1 MRLPQP
7 GTPHLRVTALPAVAL
22 AILMT
27 ALPTPARA
35 AAQQLSCSP
44 ASLRYGSVVVG
55 HNETLLVAVTNSG
68 SSNVTISKVTSNQTS
83 VQIAPLKLPLTLAA
97 GASLELNIRF
107 APTATGGVNGQ
118 VTFVSNAS
126 NSTLNLAATGSGV
139 TSQTVT
145 ASPASLSFGNV
156 AMGATATAQVVLTNT
171 QKSSMTLTS
180 PQITGSTFSI
190 GGASFPLTLVGGQSL
205 KLTATFKPQSTGLTG
220 GSSYFSGPSLNLPL
234 TGTGTGASSQLTIT
248 PATLNFGSVTVGT
261 TATQTATLSAV
272 GGSVTISSAS
282 SSSSQFALPGAVFPK
297 TIPAGGAVSLNVTF
311 TPNKNGTISA
321 ALSFQSNAADSSTS
335 EALAGTGTAHNV
347 SLSWIASSSSDVTGY
362 NIYRSASKT
371 GAYTKV
377 NSTLDP
383 NTTFDDATVAGGT
396 TYYYATT
403 AVDSSGL
410 ESKYSNQVTVVVP

>member
-7 GTPHLRVTALPAVAL
+7 STSHLCVTAVPAVAL
-22 AILMT
+22 AILLTM
-27 ALPTPARA
+27 LPTPARA
-35 AAQQLSCSP
+35 ATKQLSCSP

-55 HNETLLVAVTNSG
+55 HNETLLVSVNNTG
-68 SSNVTISKVTSNQTS
+68 SSQVTISKVSSNQTS
-83 VQIAPLKLPLTLAA
+83 VQIAPMKLPLTLAA

-107 APTATGGVNGQ
+107 SPTATGGVNGQ
-118 VTFVSNAS
+118 VTFVSDAS
-126 NSTLNLAATGSGV
+126 NSPLNLAVTATGV

-145 ASPASLSFGNV
+145 ASPTSLSFGNV
-156 AMGATATAQVVLTNT
+156 AVGATATAPVVLTNT
-171 QKSSMTLTS
+171 QKNSVTLTS
-180 PQITGSTFSI
+180 PQTTGSPFSM
-190 GGASFPLTLVGGQSL
+190 GGVSFPLTLSGGQSV
-205 KLTATFKPQSTGLTG
+205 KLTATFKPQATGLTG

-234 TGTGTGASSQLTIT
+234 TGTGTGASAQLTVA
-248 PATLNFGSVTVGT
+248 PATLNFGNVTVGST
-261 TATQTATLSAV
+261 ETQTATLSAV

-297 TIPAGGAVSLNVTF
+297 TIPAGTEVSLNVTF

-321 ALSFQSNAADSSTS
+321 ALSFQSNATDSSTS
-335 EALAGTGTAHNV
+335 EAVTGTGTAHNV
-347 SLSWIASSSSDVTGY
+347 NLSWVASSSSDVTGY
-362 NIYRSASKT
+362 NIYRSTSKT

-383 NTTFDDATVAGGT
+383 NTAFDDATVAGGT